1 MEGVTSHYLVSAV
14 DAVPPT
20 AVEEVCSGQ
29 FDLALVT
36 CTYGGETRLVVYCDR
51 AQSP

>member
-1 MEGVTSHYLVSAV
+1 MEGTLIRYEVAAT

-20 AVEEVCSGQ
+20 AVAEVTAGL

-36 CTYGGETRLVVYCDR
+36 CTYGGNTRLVVYCDR
-51 AQSP
+51 LPE